1 MRKTRLSREEKLE
14 LGLAQARA
22 SIRKAANDSNL
33 STSSIDYIPS
43 SSVYHNPRA
52 FYQLVLFLLT
62 YQLHRYSFFSL
73 EGGEGR
79 KNY

>member
-1 MRKTRLSREEKLE
+1 MMHVNKSLYSQRKVRKTWLSREEKLE

-33 STSSIDYIPS
+33 SSSSVDYVPSS

-62 YQLHRYSFFSL
+62 Y
-73 EGGEGR
+73 
-79 KNY
+79 